1 MQADIIIKNAEELL
15 TCAAA
20 ASENGPAPKRGD
32 ELKDLGLIAGGA
44 LAIKDGRIEFVG
56 RTDDL
61 GDWQATE
68 TIDAAG
74 KVVMPGYVDC
84 HTHLVFGG
92 SREKDLLRKLRGDSY
107 LEILKQGGGILST
120 VEQTRAASADEL
132 FAAGMK
138 HLDTML
144 ALGTTT
150 VEVKSGYGL
159 NPETERKILE
169 VAARLEQAH
178 PMDIVTTYLGAHTI
192 PKEKTK
198 DEYIAEVLD
207 SLEAMK
213 PLAEFCDIFC
223 EEGVFTFEETR
234 RILTAAKE
242 CGYRLKIHAEQ
253 MNTLHGAELAAEL
266 DAVSADHLDHI
277 APEGIAQMADSDTV
291 GVLLPA
297 VPFYL
302 MMSKY
307 APAREMIDQG
317 MALALATDFN
327 PGSCPCESMSLM
339 LTFACLQLKLLPS
352 EAINCATIN
361 AAFAIDRGAVIGS
374 LEQGKQADVLI
385 FDAPNHETLP
395 YRFGRNLVEGVIK
408 KGVVMQVNS

>member
-1 MQADIIIKNAEELL
+1 MERIMQADLIVKNAAELL
-15 TCAAA
+15 TCQAAEA
-20 ASENGPAPKRGD
+20 KRGD
-32 ELKDLGLIAGGA
+32 ELQDLGLIADGA

-56 RTDDL
+56 RTADL
-61 GDWQATE
+61 SDWQATE
-68 TIDAAG
+68 TIDARG
-74 KVVMPGYVDC
+74 KVVMPGFVDC

-120 VEQTRAASADEL
+120 VEHTRAASADEL
-132 FAAGMK
+132 FAAGMN

-150 VEVKSGYGL
+150 VEIKSGYGL

-178 PMDIVTTYLGAHTI
+178 PIDIVTTYLGAHTI

-198 DEYIAEVLD
+198 SEYIAEVLD
-207 SLEAMK
+207 SLEEMK

-223 EEGVFTFEETR
+223 EEGVFTYQETR

-242 CGYRLKIHAEQ
+242 CGYKLKIHAEQ
-253 MNTLHGAELAAEL
+253 LNTLHGAELAAEL
-266 DAVSADHLDHI
+266 GAVSADHLDHI
-277 APEGIAQMADSDTV
+277 SPEGIARMAASSTI

-302 MMSKY
+302 MLSKY
-307 APAREMIDQG
+307 APAREMIEQG

-339 LTFACLQLKLLPS
+339 LTFACLQMKLLPS

-361 AAFAIDRGAVIGS
+361 AAYAIDRGATIGS
-374 LEQGKQADVLI
+374 IEQGKQADILI
-385 FDAPNHETLP
+385 VAAPNHETLS
-395 YRFGRNLVEGVIK
+395 YRFGRNLVERVIK
-408 KGVVMQVNS
+408 KGVVVQVNS